1 MNDDRDMG
9 GLGNWGNMVVDDGGG
24 GWVWDDR

>member
-1 MNDDRDMG
+1 MMIG
-9 GLGNWGNMVVDDGGG
+9 TWVGWGNWGNMVVDDGGG